1 MDEMATPSK
10 QVWLDSVSVTLPN
23 YLISALTKPRSQFT
37 RSNLM
42 DATLNFF
49 LDLDAP
55 TTQQGYTLDN
65 LLEEHNNLH
74 SQVTIKGH

>member
-1 MDEMATPSK
+1 MALLMMQIKTYNKNTDKPIAHQRNNVNLMDEMATPSK

-42 DATLNFF
+42 DAPSNFF
-49 LDLDAP
+49 
-55 TTQQGYTLDN
+55 
-65 LLEEHNNLH
+65 
-74 SQVTIKGH
+74 